1 MIKKLSCNKGSST
14 LTIAIIL
21 IILLSSMA
29 LITTLII
36 GRNAEISSDR
46 VRREY
51 NILILENEMYERLND
66 KIFANDEDYTV
77 TVTGEEEKII
87 EISNGDYYVTCT
99 VVFEDDGSYI
109 IKKWGKGDVRD
120 NS

>member
-21 IILLSSMA
+21 IILLSTMA

-51 NILILENEMYERLND
+51 NILILENEIYERLNSQN
-66 KIFANDEDYTV
+66 FESNDDYIV
-77 TVTGEEEKII
+77 TVDGEEEKIVK
-87 EISNGDYYVTCT
+87 ISNGDYYVTCT
-99 VVFEDDGSYI
+99 VLFSNDGSYI
-109 IKKWGKGDVRD
+109 IKNWGKGDVRD